1 MSESKFESPSPE
13 SMGKR
18 IAIGTAG
25 VLLLAVGV
33 IVTFGV
39 ALIGVAA
46 ILASW
51 YVIRRRD
58 KPLTRSRAWMVSV
71 VAIVIPLFVAFAVGI
86 IATPRVTP
94 EERRARE
101 ADAARSRES
110 MPDWLNRLT
119 PNQQQTAPVADSIAN
134 KLLDNRGFMIWVAA
148 FGALIGASFTGAF
161 AGTFA
166 WGATMLL
173 FRSVR
178 GEWMGKS
185 ATFPLR

>member
-1 MSESKFESPSPE
+1 MSESKRESPSPE

-25 VLLLAVGV
+25 VVLLAVGV

-39 ALIGVAA
+39 ALIGIAA
-46 ILASW
+46 ILVTW
-51 YVIRRRD
+51 YVMRRRD
-58 KPLTRSRAWMVSV
+58 KELTRSRAWIVSV
-71 VAIVIPLFVAFAVGI
+71 ATIVIPVFIAFGVSISQA
-86 IATPRVTP
+86 PRVTP
-94 EERRARE
+94 EERRARAAE
-101 ADAARSRES
+101 AARSRES
-110 MPDWLNRLT
+110 MPDWLKQLT
-119 PNQQQTAPVADSIAN
+119 SGQQQAAPAADSLAN
-134 KLLDNRGFMIWVAA
+134 KLLDNRGFMILVAA

>member
-148 FGALIGASFTGAF
+148 FGALIGASLTGAF

-178 GEWMGKS
+178 GEWIGS
-185 ATFPLR
+185 SPTFPLR